1 MIRDI
6 SLSGLCCANK
16 RKKLISGKCFLI
28 LDEYAFLSMWRKA
41 SISSFVSAVL
51 MMAPFLTA
59 RLICRFLDGSNRS
72 CGGRLCSELYTLNQL
87 TGKYWFFLNNDTLIE
102 EDNFPNLI
110 KRLESDPQI
119 IGVSPLIRDC
129 NQHRTIQY
137 AGYTPLSAI
146 TLRNQAIG
154 EGTTDASAFPAKETP
169 YLHGAAM
176 LFKREV
182 IQQVGKMPEIF
193 FLYYEE
199 LDWCTAMNRQGYT
212 LWFEPSCE
220 ILHKG
225 SSTIGDTSPLKAF
238 YLSRNR
244 LLYAYRNRTGLT
256 RILCILYLL
265 CIATPVQCMR
275 AILHRQKGICQAH
288 LRGIHDFIKLKSK
301 MS

>member
-1 MIRDI
+1 MEDRPIDI
-6 SLSGLCCANK
+6 SIITVNYNGWK
-16 RKKLISGKCFLI
+16 DTR
-28 LDEYAFLSMWRKA
+28 E
-41 SISSFVSAVL
+41 
-51 MMAPFLTA
+51 
-59 RLICRFLDGSNRS
+59 FLDS
-72 CGGRLCSELYTLNQL
+72 CIQHIHSVSYELIVVDNASLSDEALSLQQL
-87 TGKYWFFLNNDTLIE
+87 YPQVKVIRNDKNLGFAGANNKGMEIAQGKYWFFLNNDTLIE
-102 EDNFPNLI
+102 KDTFTNLI
-110 KRLESDPQI
+110 KRLESNPQI
-119 IGVSPLIRDC
+119 AGVSPLILDC

-146 TLRNQAIG
+146 TLRNRAIG
-154 EGTTDASAFPAKETP
+154 EGTTDTSAFPAKETP

-182 IQQVGKMPEIF
+182 IQKVGKIPEIF

-199 LDWCTAMNRQGYT
+199 LDWCAAMNRQGYT
-212 LWFEPSCE
+212 LWFEPSSE

-265 CIATPVQCMR
+265 CIASPVQCMR

>member
-1 MIRDI
+1 MEDLPIDI
-6 SLSGLCCANK
+6 SIITVNYNGWKDTREFLDSFIQHIHSVSYE
-16 RKKLISGKCFLI
+16 LIVVDNASLT
-28 LDEYAFLSMWRKA
+28 DEALSMQQ
-41 SISSFVSAVL
+41 
-51 MMAPFLTA
+51 
-59 RLICRFLDGSNRS
+59 
-72 CGGRLCSELYTLNQL
+72 LYPQVKVIRNDKNLGFAGANNKGMEIAQ
-87 TGKYWFFLNNDTLIE
+87 GKYWFFLNNDTLIE
-102 EDNFPNLI
+102 KDTFQNLI

-119 IGVSPLIRDC
+119 AGVSPLIRDC

-137 AGYTPLSAI
+137 AGYTPLSSI
-146 TLRNQAIG
+146 TLRNRSIG
-154 EGTTDASAFPAKETP
+154 EGVTDASPYPAKETP
-169 YLHGAAM
+169 FLHGAAM
-176 LFKREV
+176 LFKREA

-199 LDWCTAMNRQGYT
+199 LDWCAAMNRQGYT
-212 LWFEPSCE
+212 LWVEPSCE

-225 SSTIGDTSPLKAF
+225 SSTIGNTSSLKAF

-288 LRGIHDFIKLKSK
+288 LRGIYDFIKLKPK

>member
-1 MIRDI
+1 MEDRPIDI
-6 SLSGLCCANK
+6 SIITVNYNGWK
-16 RKKLISGKCFLI
+16 DTR
-28 LDEYAFLSMWRKA
+28 E
-41 SISSFVSAVL
+41 
-51 MMAPFLTA
+51 
-59 RLICRFLDGSNRS
+59 FLDSYIQHIHS
-72 CGGRLCSELYTLNQL
+72 VSYELIVVDNASQTDEALSLQQL
-87 TGKYWFFLNNDTLIE
+87 YPQIKVIRNDKNLGFAGANNKGMEIAQGKYWFFLNNDTLIE

-119 IGVSPLIRDC
+119 AGVSPLIRNC

-137 AGYTPLSAI
+137 AGYTPLSPI
-146 TLRNQAIG
+146 TLRNRAIG
-154 EGTTDASAFPAKETP
+154 EGTKDASPFPAKETP
-169 YLHGAAM
+169 FLHGAAM
-176 LFKREV
+176 LFKREA

-225 SSTIGDTSPLKAF
+225 SSTIGNTSPLKAF

-288 LRGIHDFIKLKSK
+288 LRGIYDFIKLKPK